1 MSQTTT
7 YRDDVTLN
15 AFELKLK
22 ESGHYPLK
30 AGRFNVLEANVG
42 YRCNLR
48 CTHCYVEAS
57 PERTEEMSPDIID
70 RILDVLRENPPL
82 TTVDITG
89 GAPELNP
96 HYGYFVK
103 SAAGMGK
110 KVMVRSNLAI
120 FAEPGMEDIPEFLA
134 ENRVKIIASMPCVT
148 EEGVDKQRGRGTY
161 RKIIPVL
168 KRLNALGYGK
178 EGTSL
183 ELDLVFNPGGPALAP
198 ERQMLERVYK
208 DKLAEMHGIVFN
220 HLIALPNQPGG
231 RLRKSMSDEEIQAYE
246 KELEDKFN
254 PDALENVMCRHIIN
268 ISYDGRLYDCECAQ
282 MAGLQVRQD
291 ISTLENFDYER
302 LAGREIVTMP
312 YCFICTAGAGTTCL
326 PAGASKAGGSCRG
339 G

>member
-7 YRDDVTLN
+7 CRDDVTLN

-30 AGRFNVLEANVG
+30 AKRFNVLEANVG
-42 YRCNLR
+42 YKCNLS

-57 PERTEEMSPDIID
+57 PERTEEMPLSTIN
-70 RILDVLRENPPL
+70 RILDILRDNKEI
-82 TTVDITG
+82 TTLDITG
-89 GAPELNP
+89 GAPELNS
-96 HYGYFVK
+96 HYKYFVK
-103 SAAGMGK
+103 SAVDTGK

-120 FAEPGMEDIPEFLA
+120 FAEPAMKDIPEFLA
-134 ENRVKIIASMPCVT
+134 ENRVKIIASLPCVT

-168 KRLNALGYGK
+168 KKLNGLGYGG
-178 EGTSL
+178 EGTSP
-183 ELDLVFNPGGPALAP
+183 ELDLVFNPGSASLAP
-198 ERQMLERVYK
+198 EQQMLERVYK
-208 DKLAEMHGIVFN
+208 DKLKEMHGIVFN

-231 RLRKSMSDEEIQAYE
+231 RLRKSMSADEIKTYE
-246 KELEDKFN
+246 QELEEKFN

-268 ISYDGRLYDCECAQ
+268 ISYDGSLYDCECAQ
-282 MAGLQVRQD
+282 MAGLQVGREV
-291 ISTLENFDYER
+291 STLENFDYER
-302 LAGREIVTMP
+302 LAGREIITMP

-326 PAGASKAGGSCRG
+326 PSNASKAGSSCRG